1 MDTEMDGQLQ
11 TYVLTR
17 LDEVRTTLADSHSK
31 LDTLTDLV
39 RALPV
44 TGETMSPSFVSR
56 LEKWLPW
63 LQRAGTAAVKH
74 LTAAATLW
82 YIWQGGDALKAADT
96 LLKLL

>member
-1 MDTEMDGQLQ
+1 MDGQLQ
-11 TYVLTR
+11 NYVLTR
-17 LDEVRTTLADSHSK
+17 LDEMKATLQDSHDK

-44 TGETMSPSFVSR
+44 VGTETSPSFISR

-63 LQRAGTAAVKH
+63 LQRAGAAIVKH
-74 LTAAATLW
+74 LTAGAVLW
-82 YIWQGGDALKAADT
+82 YMYQGGDGLKAAET